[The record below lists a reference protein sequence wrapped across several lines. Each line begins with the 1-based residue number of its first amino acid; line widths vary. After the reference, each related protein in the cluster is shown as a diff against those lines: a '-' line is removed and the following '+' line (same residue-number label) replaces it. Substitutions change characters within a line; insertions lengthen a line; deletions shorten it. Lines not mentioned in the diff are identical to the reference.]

1 MKNRLLGNLCK
12 AAAKELKNTRGV
24 NPQWA
29 EKADLLVVAYGMDAI
44 EKDFAEWMES
54 VRDSKPS
61 NPVTDYLRIV
71 DERMGEKPTVDEN
84 DPNVVNIVAQTY
96 AKTGRPASKTAVRK
110 LLDSYAACDI
120 IEAWTHYT
128 EGLEN
133 KELPYAVKNFFHD
146 GGADGIILARRQKKA
161 ADAALAASV
170 ATSIETG
177 VEARRAEADARKKR
191 IDEEEK
197 LAEKLGDSPF

>member
-84 DPNVVNIVAQTY
+84 DPNVVNIVVRLTQ
-96 AKTGRPASKTAVRK
+96 RPDAPLQKQPCES
-110 LLDSYAACDI
+110 C
-120 IEAWTHYT
+120 W
-128 EGLEN
+128 
-133 KELPYAVKNFFHD
+133 
-146 GGADGIILARRQKKA
+146 ILMQ
-161 ADAALAASV
+161 LV
-170 ATSIETG
+170 I
-177 VEARRAEADARKKR
+177 
-191 IDEEEK
+191 
-197 LAEKLGDSPF
+197 